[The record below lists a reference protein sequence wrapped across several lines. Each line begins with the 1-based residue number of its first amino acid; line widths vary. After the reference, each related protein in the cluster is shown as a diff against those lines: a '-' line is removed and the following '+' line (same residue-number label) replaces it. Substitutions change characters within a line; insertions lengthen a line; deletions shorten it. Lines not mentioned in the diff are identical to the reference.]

1 MYFNVRRNLGLLD
14 STAVIV
20 SRVLR
25 IDDQTA
31 AGDTDVSCLAGTFF
45 DAKCVLWQSGY
56 CHLKSNTLKLSW
68 WHTPAMGALDKRV
81 VSGVSFVSAL
91 LFIVSAVMLFTGDK
105 SLTSDDC
112 STALYITTIAGI
124 LAIVYS
130 ALMIIGGDSFV
141 RKLAGIVIALAGL
154 LFMAVKFS
162 GGSAETIIAIAGLL
176 AGLGI
181 VLDMLALWVSR
192 VYGAMYV
199 SAVLAAVDIAMGA
212 MCLIR
217 GYDQLYVFVMLIVFA
232 AWLIVSGCVNVLVKA
247 EASKKTRE
255 VVEGARAQKKE
266 KPQAQNKKA
275 TPKAKKSEPKTKPA
289 EVPEK
294 TEEPKKVRTVELPK
308 TPSAMAAI
316 EKTQAEA
323 AAKEQP
329 KQEQKAPAK
338 AMGDFMQK
346 LMSSQ
351 DASRVA
357 VKKEEPAPATVVKE
371 QPKPTAVAEKT
382 PAPIETPA
390 EKPVE
395 ESAEE
400 PEVPAPKFE
409 AAEPEEDEEEL
420 VAAPEVPKVTTEVP
434 EVSVIS
440 EPIVDEKDEFSEVFH
455 TPEPNWAKVTQDSS
469 ETKEETVI
477 EKKVEPVQEQEIP
490 APVEEPEV
498 PAPAEEEE
506 IPAPTEELEIAE
518 PVQEQE
524 IPAPVEEPE
533 VPAPAE
539 EEEIP
544 APAEEPEIAEPV
556 DEPEV
561 PAPAEEEEIPAPAE
575 EPVKPAAVTT
585 EVPETS
591 VISEPIADAGDK
603 DASASEPAPNWDV
616 VSRDAD
622 SEQATE
628 DIYTD
633 NSPEAL
639 VRRAAWNKG
648 LRCRRGYGELNIPV
662 AFVKGKV
669 AVYVDEP
676 GADTSSDEILR
687 SEGWTVLRYN
697 AADITDGKAQ
707 GEEIAAAVK
716 ENTKATKKKKAKK

>member
-506 IPAPTEELEIAE
+506 IPAP
-518 PVQEQE
+518 
-524 IPAPVEEPE
+524 
-533 VPAPAE
+533 
-539 EEEIP
+539 
-544 APAEEPEIAEPV
+544 AEEPEIAEPV

-561 PAPAEEEEIPAPAE
+561 PAPAEEEEIPALAE

>member
-31 AGDTDVSCLAGTFF
+31 AGDTDISCLAGTFF

-141 RKLAGIVIALAGL
+141 RKLAGTVIAIAGL

-275 TPKAKKSEPKTKPA
+275 TPKAKKSEPKTKPV

-434 EVSVIS
+434 EASVIS

-469 ETKEETVI
+469 ETKEEPVI

-498 PAPAEEEE
+498 PAP
-506 IPAPTEELEIAE
+506 TEEPEIAE

-533 VPAPAE
+533 VPAPT
-539 EEEIP
+539 
-544 APAEEPEIAEPV
+544 EEPEIAEPV
-556 DEPEV
+556 QEV
-561 PAPAEEEEIPAPAE
+561 AR
-575 EPVKPAAVTT
+575 PAAVTT

>member
-1 MYFNVRRNLGLLD
+1 MYFNVRRNSGVLD
-14 STAVIV
+14 SIAVIV

-31 AGDTDVSCLAGTFF
+31 AGNTDVSCLAGTFF

-105 SLTSDDC
+105 SLASDDC

-130 ALMIIGGDSFV
+130 ALMIIDGDSFV
-141 RKLAGIVIALAGL
+141 RKLTGIVIALAGL

-162 GGSAETIIAIAGLL
+162 GESAETIIAIAGLL

-217 GYDQLYVFVMLIVFA
+217 GYDKLYVFVMLIVFA

-247 EASKKTRE
+247 ETSKKTRE

-275 TPKAKKSEPKTKPA
+275 TPKAKKAEPKTKPA

-308 TPSAMAAI
+308 TPSAIAAI

-371 QPKPTAVAEKT
+371 QPKPTVVVEKT
-382 PAPIETPA
+382 PAPIEAPA
-390 EKPVE
+390 EKP
-395 ESAEE
+395 AEE

-409 AAEPEEDEEEL
+409 AVELEEDEEEL

-434 EVSVIS
+434 EASVIS
-440 EPIVDEKDEFSEVFH
+440 EPIVDEKNEFSEVFH

-469 ETKEETVI
+469 ESKEEAVP
-477 EKKVEPVQEQEIP
+477 EKKAEPVQEQEIP
-490 APVEEPEV
+490 APAEEPEV
-498 PAPAEEEE
+498 PAPAEEQE
-506 IPAPTEELEIAE
+506 IPAPAEEPEIAE

-533 VPAPAE
+533 VSAPVEEQEIPAPVE

-544 APAEEPEIAEPV
+544 APVQETAK
-556 DEPEV
+556 
-561 PAPAEEEEIPAPAE
+561 PAP
-575 EPVKPAAVTT
+575 VTT
-585 EVPETS
+585 EVPEAS
-591 VISEPIADAGDK
+591 VISEPIADAGNK
-603 DASASEPAPNWDV
+603 DDPASEPAPNWDV

-676 GADTSSDEILR
+676 GADTSSDAILR

>member
-1 MYFNVRRNLGLLD
+1 
-14 STAVIV
+14 
-20 SRVLR
+20 
-25 IDDQTA
+25 
-31 AGDTDVSCLAGTFF
+31 
-45 DAKCVLWQSGY
+45 
-56 CHLKSNTLKLSW
+56 
-68 WHTPAMGALDKRV
+68 MGALDKRV

-105 SLTSDDC
+105 SLASDDC

-130 ALMIIGGDSFV
+130 ALMIIDGDSFV
-141 RKLAGIVIALAGL
+141 RKLTGIVIALAGL

-162 GGSAETIIAIAGLL
+162 GESAETIIAIAGLL

-217 GYDQLYVFVMLIVFA
+217 GYDKLYVFVMLIVFA
-232 AWLIVSGCVNVLVKA
+232 AWLIVSGCVKVLVKA
-247 EASKKTRE
+247 EKAKKTRE

-275 TPKAKKSEPKTKPA
+275 TPKAKKAEPKTKPA

-308 TPSAMAAI
+308 TPSAIAAI

-371 QPKPTAVAEKT
+371 QPKPTVVVEKT
-382 PAPIETPA
+382 PAPIEAPA
-390 EKPVE
+390 EKP
-395 ESAEE
+395 AEE

-409 AAEPEEDEEEL
+409 AVELEEDEEEL

-434 EVSVIS
+434 EASVIS
-440 EPIVDEKDEFSEVFH
+440 EPIVDEKNEFSEVFH

-469 ETKEETVI
+469 ESKEEAVP
-477 EKKVEPVQEQEIP
+477 EKKAEPVQEQEIP
-490 APVEEPEV
+490 APAEEQEI
-498 PAPAEEEE
+498 PAPAEEQE
-506 IPAPTEELEIAE
+506 IPAPAEEPEIAE

-533 VPAPAE
+533 VSAPAEEQEIPAPVE

-544 APAEEPEIAEPV
+544 APAQETAK
-556 DEPEV
+556 
-561 PAPAEEEEIPAPAE
+561 PAP
-575 EPVKPAAVTT
+575 VTT
-585 EVPETS
+585 EVPEAS
-591 VISEPIADAGDK
+591 VISEPIADAGNK
-603 DASASEPAPNWDV
+603 DDPASEPAPNWDV

-676 GADTSSDEILR
+676 GADTSSDAILR

>member
-105 SLTSDDC
+105 GLTSDDC

-506 IPAPTEELEIAE
+506 IPAP
-518 PVQEQE
+518 
-524 IPAPVEEPE
+524 
-533 VPAPAE
+533 
-539 EEEIP
+539 
-544 APAEEPEIAEPV
+544 AEEPEIAEPV

>member
-1 MYFNVRRNLGLLD
+1 MYFNVRRNSGVLD
-14 STAVIV
+14 SIAVIV

-31 AGDTDVSCLAGTFF
+31 AGNTDVSCLAGTFF

-105 SLTSDDC
+105 SLASDDC

-130 ALMIIGGDSFV
+130 ALMIIDGDSFV
-141 RKLAGIVIALAGL
+141 RKLTGIVIALAGL

-162 GGSAETIIAIAGLL
+162 GESAETIIAIAGLL

-217 GYDQLYVFVMLIVFA
+217 GYDKLYVFVMLIVFA

-247 EASKKTRE
+247 ETSKKTRE

-275 TPKAKKSEPKTKPA
+275 TPKAKKAEPKTKPA

-308 TPSAMAAI
+308 TPSAIAAI

-371 QPKPTAVAEKT
+371 QPKPTVVVEKT
-382 PAPIETPA
+382 PAPIEAPA
-390 EKPVE
+390 EKP
-395 ESAEE
+395 AEE

-409 AAEPEEDEEEL
+409 AVELEEDEEEL

-434 EVSVIS
+434 EASVIS
-440 EPIVDEKDEFSEVFH
+440 EPIVDEKNEFSEVFH

-469 ETKEETVI
+469 ESKEEAVP
-477 EKKVEPVQEQEIP
+477 EKKAEPVQEQEIP
-490 APVEEPEV
+490 APAEEPEV
-498 PAPAEEEE
+498 PAPAEEQE
-506 IPAPTEELEIAE
+506 IPAPAEEPEIAE

-533 VPAPAE
+533 VSAPAEEQEIPAPVE

-544 APAEEPEIAEPV
+544 APVQETAK
-556 DEPEV
+556 
-561 PAPAEEEEIPAPAE
+561 PAP
-575 EPVKPAAVTT
+575 VTT
-585 EVPETS
+585 EVPEAS
-591 VISEPIADAGDK
+591 VISEPIADAGNK
-603 DASASEPAPNWDV
+603 DDPASEPAPNWDV

-676 GADTSSDEILR
+676 GADTSSDAILR

>member
-434 EVSVIS
+434 EASVIS

-477 EKKVEPVQEQEIP
+477 EKKV
-490 APVEEPEV
+490 
-498 PAPAEEEE
+498 
-506 IPAPTEELEIAE
+506 E

>member
-506 IPAPTEELEIAE
+506 IPAP
-518 PVQEQE
+518 
-524 IPAPVEEPE
+524 
-533 VPAPAE
+533 
-539 EEEIP
+539 
-544 APAEEPEIAEPV
+544 AEEPEIAEPV

>member
-31 AGDTDVSCLAGTFF
+31 AGDTDISCLAGTFF

-141 RKLAGIVIALAGL
+141 RKLAGTVVAIAGL

-275 TPKAKKSEPKTKPA
+275 TPKAKKSEPKTKPV

-434 EVSVIS
+434 EASVIS

-469 ETKEETVI
+469 ETKEEPVI

-498 PAPAEEEE
+498 PAP
-506 IPAPTEELEIAE
+506 TEEPEIAE

-533 VPAPAE
+533 VPAPT
-539 EEEIP
+539 
-544 APAEEPEIAEPV
+544 EEPEIAEPV
-556 DEPEV
+556 QEV
-561 PAPAEEEEIPAPAE
+561 AR
-575 EPVKPAAVTT
+575 PAAVTT

>member
-1 MYFNVRRNLGLLD
+1 
-14 STAVIV
+14 
-20 SRVLR
+20 
-25 IDDQTA
+25 
-31 AGDTDVSCLAGTFF
+31 
-45 DAKCVLWQSGY
+45 
-56 CHLKSNTLKLSW
+56 
-68 WHTPAMGALDKRV
+68 MGALDKRV

-506 IPAPTEELEIAE
+506 IPAP
-518 PVQEQE
+518 
-524 IPAPVEEPE
+524 
-533 VPAPAE
+533 
-539 EEEIP
+539 
-544 APAEEPEIAEPV
+544 AEEPEIAEPV

>member
-141 RKLAGIVIALAGL
+141 RKLAGTVIAIAGL

-506 IPAPTEELEIAE
+506 IPAP
-518 PVQEQE
+518 
-524 IPAPVEEPE
+524 
-533 VPAPAE
+533 
-539 EEEIP
+539 
-544 APAEEPEIAEPV
+544 AEEPEIAEPV

>member
-1 MYFNVRRNLGLLD
+1 
-14 STAVIV
+14 
-20 SRVLR
+20 
-25 IDDQTA
+25 
-31 AGDTDVSCLAGTFF
+31 
-45 DAKCVLWQSGY
+45 
-56 CHLKSNTLKLSW
+56 
-68 WHTPAMGALDKRV
+68 MGALDKRV

-105 SLTSDDC
+105 SLASDDC

-130 ALMIIGGDSFV
+130 ALMIIDGDSFV
-141 RKLAGIVIALAGL
+141 RKLTGIVIALAGL

-162 GGSAETIIAIAGLL
+162 GESAETIIAIAGLL

-217 GYDQLYVFVMLIVFA
+217 GYDKLYVFVMLIVFA

-247 EASKKTRE
+247 ETSKKTRE

-275 TPKAKKSEPKTKPA
+275 TPKAKKAEPKTKPA

-308 TPSAMAAI
+308 TPSAIAAI

-371 QPKPTAVAEKT
+371 QPKPTVVVEKT
-382 PAPIETPA
+382 PAPIEAPA
-390 EKPVE
+390 EKP
-395 ESAEE
+395 AEE

-409 AAEPEEDEEEL
+409 AVELEEDEEEL

-434 EVSVIS
+434 EASVIS
-440 EPIVDEKDEFSEVFH
+440 EPIVDEKNEFSEVFH

-469 ETKEETVI
+469 ESKEEAVP
-477 EKKVEPVQEQEIP
+477 EKKAEPVQEQEIP
-490 APVEEPEV
+490 APAEEPEV
-498 PAPAEEEE
+498 PAPAEEQE
-506 IPAPTEELEIAE
+506 IPAPAEEPEIAE

-533 VPAPAE
+533 VSAPAEEQEISAPVE

-544 APAEEPEIAEPV
+544 APAQETAK
-556 DEPEV
+556 
-561 PAPAEEEEIPAPAE
+561 PAP
-575 EPVKPAAVTT
+575 VTT
-585 EVPETS
+585 EVPEAS
-591 VISEPIADAGDK
+591 VISEPIADAGNK
-603 DASASEPAPNWDV
+603 DDPASEPAPNWDV

-676 GADTSSDEILR
+676 GADTSSDAILR

>member
-31 AGDTDVSCLAGTFF
+31 AGDIDVSCLAGTFF

-141 RKLAGIVIALAGL
+141 RKLAGIVIAIAGL

-498 PAPAEEEE
+498 PAP
-506 IPAPTEELEIAE
+506 TEELEIAE

-533 VPAPAE
+533 VPAPTE

-544 APAEEPEIAEPV
+544 APT
-556 DEPEV
+556 
-561 PAPAEEEEIPAPAE
+561 EEEEIPAPTE

-603 DASASEPAPNWDV
+603 DASEPAPNWDV

-622 SEQATE
+622 SEQPTE

-676 GADTSSDEILR
+676 GADTSSDAALR